1 MPGYTRRVSTGA
13 PGTRAGSS
21 RWVAL
26 VSALRPRQ
34 WVKNLLVVAVPLASG
49 QFLERSTILSTLLAF
64 VAFCAASSAVYL
76 TNDILDREADRRH
89 PVKRHRAIPAGLVP
103 IPVAA
108 TVAGL
113 LALAACIVPALLG
126 TPGLSLLALAY
137 LCLQA
142 VYVFWAKHQP
152 VLDLASVAAGFVLRA
167 VAGGV
172 ASGIPISTWFLTVT
186 AASAMFVVAG
196 KRYSEL
202 VTHGH
207 EGGTRHGLREYSEGY
222 LRFVWGVSVGIA
234 VVFYG
239 LWAAEL
245 GNGGSA
251 MWARLSVV
259 PFVLL
264 LLRYARD
271 VDAGT
276 AEAPEDLVWGDRVLQ
291 ALGLIWA
298 AMFALQVLS

>member
-1 MPGYTRRVSTGA
+1 MALQT
-13 PGTRAGSS
+13 AGLIASM
-21 RWVAL
+21 
-26 VSALRPRQ
+26 RPRQ
-34 WVKNLLVVAVPLASG
+34 WIKNLLVVAVPLAAG
-49 QFLERSTILSTLLAF
+49 QLLDPWVLGRTVLAF
-64 VAFCAASSAVYL
+64 VAMCAASASVYL
-76 TNDILDREADRRH
+76 ANDILDREADRKH
-89 PVKRHRAIPAGLVP
+89 PEKRNRP
-103 IPVAA
+103 IASGRVSVGGATAVAA
-108 TVAGL
+108 VLAVISVAG
-113 LALAACIVPALLG
+113 PALLG
-126 TPGLSLLALAY
+126 STDLSLLILAY
-137 LCLQA
+137 LLLQV
-142 VYVFWAKHQP
+142 VYISWAKHQP
-152 VLDLASVAAGFVLRA
+152 VLDLASVATGFVLRA

-172 ASGIPISTWFLTVT
+172 ASDISISTWFLTVT

-207 EGGTRHGLREYSEGY
+207 ESGTRQGLKEYSEGY

-245 GNGGSA
+245 GYGGST

-271 VDAGT
+271 IDAGA
-276 AEAPEDLVWGDRVLQ
+276 AEAPEDIVWGDRVLQ
-291 ALGLIWA
+291 ALGVIWA
-298 AMFALQVLS
+298 AMFVLQVLS

>member
-1 MPGYTRRVSTGA
+1 MERE
-13 PGTRAGSS
+13 AGVTVEQAQSP
-21 RWVAL
+21 AGGL
-26 VSALRPRQ
+26 VTSMRPKQ
-34 WVKNLLVVAVPLASG
+34 WIKNLLVVAVPLASG
-49 QFLERSTILSTLLAF
+49 QLLEPSVIASTALAF
-64 VAFCAASSAVYL
+64 VAMCLASSAVYL
-76 TNDILDREADRRH
+76 TNDILDREADARH
-89 PVKRHRAIPAGLVP
+89 PRKRTRPIAAGVVGVP
-103 IPVAA
+103 MAA
-108 TVAGL
+108 GAAAVLAVAGVGVP
-113 LALAACIVPALLG
+113 LALGA
-126 TPGLSLLALAY
+126 TGLSLLVVAY
-137 LCLQA
+137 LVLQA

-172 ASGIPISTWFLTVT
+172 AAGIGISTWFLTVT
-186 AASAMFVVAG
+186 AASAMFIVAG

-207 EGGTRHGLREYSEGY
+207 ESGTRQGLREYSEGY

-251 MWARLSVV
+251 MWARLSVI

-291 ALGLIWA
+291 GLGVLWA
-298 AMFALQVLS
+298 GAFVLQVFS

>member
-1 MPGYTRRVSTGA
+1 M
-13 PGTRAGSS
+13 
-21 RWVAL
+21 
-26 VSALRPRQ
+26 RPKQ

-49 QFLERSTILSTLLAF
+49 RLLEPEILGATI
-64 VAFCAASSAVYL
+64 VAFLAMCAAASSVYL
-76 TNDILDREADRRH
+76 TNDILDLQADRNH
-89 PVKRHRAIPAGLVP
+89 PQKRNRPIAAGTLSVGVAGAAAGVLALVSLLVP
-103 IPVAA
+103 VA
-108 TVAGL
+108 
-113 LALAACIVPALLG
+113 LG
-126 TPGLSLLALAY
+126 APQLSLLILGY
-137 LCLQA
+137 LVLQA
-142 VYVFWAKHQP
+142 VYVSWAKHQP

-172 ASGIPISTWFLTVT
+172 AGQISISTWFLTVT
-186 AASAMFVVAG
+186 AAVAMFVVAG

-207 EGGTRHGLREYSEGY
+207 DGGTRQGLKEYSEGY

-245 GNGGSA
+245 GNGGTT
-251 MWARLSVV
+251 MWARLSVI

-271 VDAGT
+271 IDSGA

-291 ALGLIWA
+291 AMGVLWA
-298 AMFALQVLS
+298 AMFMLQVVA

>member
-1 MPGYTRRVSTGA
+1 MAVEATPA
-13 PGTRAGSS
+13 SS
-21 RWVAL
+21 GGL
-26 VSALRPRQ
+26 LSAMRPKQ
-34 WVKNLLVVAVPLASG
+34 WVKNLLVAAVPLAAGKLLDPSI
-49 QFLERSTILSTLLAF
+49 LASTVLAF
-64 VAFCAASSAVYL
+64 VAMCAAASAVYL
-76 TNDILDREADRRH
+76 TNDILDREADRNH
-89 PVKRHRAIPAGLVP
+89 PKKSSRPIAAGTVSVP
-103 IPVAA
+103 FAA
-108 TVAGL
+108 VTAVI
-113 LALAACIVPALLG
+113 LATTAVIVPAILG
-126 TPGLSLLALAY
+126 SPQLSLLILAY
-137 LCLQA
+137 LVLQA
-142 VYVFWAKHQP
+142 FYVFWAKHQP
-152 VLDLASVAAGFVLRA
+152 VLDLACVAAGFVLRA

-172 ASGIPISTWFLTVT
+172 AADISISTWFLTVT
-186 AASAMFVVAG
+186 AAVAMFVVSG

-207 EGGTRHGLREYSEGY
+207 DSGTRQGLREYSEGY

-234 VVFYG
+234 VVYYG

-251 MWARLSVV
+251 MWARLSVI

-291 ALGLIWA
+291 VLGLLW
-298 AMFALQVLS
+298 MLTFVLQVLS

>member
-1 MPGYTRRVSTGA
+1 MQT
-13 PGTRAGSS
+13 AGLIASM
-21 RWVAL
+21 
-26 VSALRPRQ
+26 RPRQ
-34 WVKNLLVVAVPLASG
+34 WIKNLLVVAVPLAAG
-49 QFLERSTILSTLLAF
+49 QLLEPAVFVRTLMAF
-64 VAFCAASSAVYL
+64 VAMCAASASVYL
-76 TNDILDREADRRH
+76 ANDILDREADRNH
-89 PVKRHRAIPAGLVP
+89 PDKRNRP
-103 IPVAA
+103 IASGRVSVSAATAVAVALAVAA
-108 TVAGL
+108 VVG
-113 LALAACIVPALLG
+113 PALLG
-126 TPGLSLLALAY
+126 STDLPLLILAY
-137 LCLQA
+137 LVLQA
-142 VYVFWAKHQP
+142 VYITWAKHQP

-172 ASGIPISTWFLTVT
+172 ASNISISTWFLTVT

-207 EGGTRHGLREYSEGY
+207 ESGTRQGLKEYSEGY

-251 MWARLSVV
+251 MWARLSVI

-271 VDAGT
+271 IDAGA
-276 AEAPEDLVWGDRVLQ
+276 AEAPEDIVWGDRVLQ
-291 ALGLIWA
+291 ALGVIWA
-298 AMFALQVLS
+298 AMFVLQVMS

>member
-1 MPGYTRRVSTGA
+1 MTTSVAASST
-13 PGTRAGSS
+13 AGLIT
-21 RWVAL
+21 AM
-26 VSALRPRQ
+26 RPRQ
-34 WVKNLLVVAVPLASG
+34 WVKNLLVFAVPLASG
-49 QFLERSTILSTLLAF
+49 QIGQPGVIPKTLLAF
-64 VAFCAASSAVYL
+64 AVMCSASAAVYL
-76 TNDILDREADRRH
+76 TNDILDRQADARH
-89 PVKRHRAIPAGLVP
+89 PVKRTRPIAAGQVGVPLAWAVAILLAATALGL
-103 IPVAA
+103 PVALGIPDL
-108 TVAGL
+108 TVLVLSYL
-113 LALAACIVPALLG
+113 L
-126 TPGLSLLALAY
+126 
-137 LCLQA
+137 LQA

-152 VLDLASVAAGFVLRA
+152 VLDLACVATGFVLRA

-172 ASGIPISTWFLTVT
+172 AGGIWISTWFLTVT

-202 VTHGH
+202 VTHGQD
-207 EGGTRHGLREYSEGY
+207 GGTRQGLREYSEGY

-251 MWARLSVV
+251 MWARLSVI

-271 VDAGT
+271 VDAGS
-276 AEAPEDLVWGDRVLQ
+276 AEAPEDLVWEDRVLQ
-291 ALGLIWA
+291 ALGVVWA
-298 AMFALQVLS
+298 GMFALQVFA

>member
-1 MPGYTRRVSTGA
+1 MSLDA
-13 PGTRAGSS
+13 S
-21 RWVAL
+21 RWKAL

-34 WVKNLLVVAVPLASG
+34 WIKNLLVVAVPLASG
-49 QFLERSTILSTLLAF
+49 QLLERSTVLSTLLAF

-76 TNDILDREADRRH
+76 TNDVLDKESDRRH
-89 PVKRHRAIPAGLVP
+89 PVKRNRAIA
-103 IPVAA
+103 
-108 TVAGL
+108 AGL
-113 LALAACIVPALLG
+113 LPAPAAVGGAVLLALVALGLPVLVG
-126 TPGLSLLALAY
+126 SPQLSLLLVGY

-142 VYVFWAKHQP
+142 IYVLWAKHQP

-207 EGGTRHGLREYSEGY
+207 DSGTRHGLKEYSEGY

-259 PFVLL
+259 PFVLV

-291 ALGLIWA
+291 VLGLAWA
-298 AMFALQVLS
+298 LMFALQVVW

>member
-1 MPGYTRRVSTGA
+1 M
-13 PGTRAGSS
+13 RAAEETSVGGGGLLT
-21 RWVAL
+21 AM
-26 VSALRPRQ
+26 RPKQ
-34 WVKNLLVVAVPLASG
+34 WIKNLLVVAVPLAAG
-49 QFLERSTILSTLLAF
+49 QLLNPEIMARTALAF
-64 VAFCAASSAVYL
+64 VAMCAAASAVYL
-76 TNDILDREADRRH
+76 TNDILDREADRNH
-89 PVKRHRAIPAGLVP
+89 PKKQYRPIAAGTVSVP
-103 IPVAA
+103 TAA
-108 TVAGL
+108 TTAGI
-113 LALAACIVPALLG
+113 LALVAVCVPALLG
-126 TPGLSLLALAY
+126 SAALSLLILVY
-137 LCLQA
+137 LVLQA
-142 VYVFWAKHQP
+142 TYVFWAKHQP
-152 VLDLASVAAGFVLRA
+152 VLDLACVASGFVLRA

-172 ASGIPISTWFLTVT
+172 AAELSISVWFLTVT
-186 AASAMFVVAG
+186 AAAAMFVVSG

-207 EGGTRHGLREYSEGY
+207 ESGTRQGLKEYSEGY

-245 GNGGSA
+245 GDGGSA
-251 MWARLSVV
+251 MWARLSVI

-291 ALGLIWA
+291 ALGVLWA
-298 AMFALQVLS
+298 AMFILQVLS

>member
-1 MPGYTRRVSTGA
+1 MASGYM
-13 PGTRAGSS
+13 SS
-21 RWVAL
+21 VRGL
-26 VSALRPRQ
+26 LISMRPRQ

-49 QFLERSTILSTLLAF
+49 RMLEPAVMANTALAF
-64 VAFCAASSAVYL
+64 VSFCAAASSVYL
-76 TNDILDREADRRH
+76 TNDLLDREGDARH
-89 PVKRHRAIPAGLVP
+89 PEKRNRPIAAGHVSVPLAMSAAMVLV
-103 IPVAA
+103 VM
-108 TVAGL
+108 
-113 LALAACIVPALLG
+113 ALAVPALLG
-126 TPGLSLLALAY
+126 NWDLSLLLLAY
-137 LCLQA
+137 LVLQA
-142 VYVFWAKHQP
+142 LYVLWAKHQP

-207 EGGTRHGLREYSEGY
+207 DGGTRPGLREYSEGY

-276 AEAPEDLVWGDRVLQ
+276 AEAPEDLIWGDRVLQ
-291 ALGLIWA
+291 ALGVLWA
-298 AMFALQVLS
+298 GMFALQVAT

>member
-1 MPGYTRRVSTGA
+1 MQT
-13 PGTRAGSS
+13 AGLIASM
-21 RWVAL
+21 
-26 VSALRPRQ
+26 RPRQ
-34 WVKNLLVVAVPLASG
+34 WIKNLLVVAVPLAAG
-49 QFLERSTILSTLLAF
+49 QLLEPAVFVRTLMAF
-64 VAFCAASSAVYL
+64 VAMCAASASVYL
-76 TNDILDREADRRH
+76 ANDILDREADRNH
-89 PVKRHRAIPAGLVP
+89 PDKRNRP
-103 IPVAA
+103 IASGRVSVGAATAVAVALAVAA
-108 TVAGL
+108 VVG
-113 LALAACIVPALLG
+113 PALLG
-126 TPGLSLLALAY
+126 STDLPLLILAY
-137 LCLQA
+137 LVLQA
-142 VYVFWAKHQP
+142 VYITWAKHQP

-172 ASGIPISTWFLTVT
+172 ASNISISTWFLTVT

-207 EGGTRHGLREYSEGY
+207 ESGTRQGLNEYSEGY

-251 MWARLSVV
+251 MWARLSVI

-271 VDAGT
+271 IDAGA
-276 AEAPEDLVWGDRVLQ
+276 AEAPEDIVWGDRVLQ
-291 ALGLIWA
+291 ALGVIWA
-298 AMFALQVLS
+298 AMFVLQVMS

>member
-1 MPGYTRRVSTGA
+1 MQRTPDVTAAGTSSTV
-13 PGTRAGSS
+13 AG
-21 RWVAL
+21 L
-26 VSALRPRQ
+26 LSAMRPRQ

-49 QFLERSTILSTLLAF
+49 RLLEPGIIVDTFLAL
-64 VAFCAASSAVYL
+64 VVMCAASAAVYL

-89 PVKRHRAIPAGLVP
+89 PVKRERAIAAGVVP
-103 IPVAA
+103 VPLACV
-108 TVAGL
+108 VAGL
-113 LALAACIVPALLG
+113 LATVAVLLPVG
-126 TPGLSLLALAY
+126 LGSSALSLLVLSY
-137 LCLQA
+137 LILQV

-152 VLDLASVAAGFVLRA
+152 VLDLACVAAGFVLRA

-172 ASGIPISTWFLTVT
+172 ASAIPISTWFLTVT
-186 AASAMFVVAG
+186 AATAMFVVAG

-207 EGGTRHGLREYSEGY
+207 EVGTRQGLREYSEGY

-251 MWARLSVV
+251 MWARLSVI

-291 ALGLIWA
+291 GLGLIWA
-298 AMFALQVLS
+298 AMFVLQVWL

>member
-1 MPGYTRRVSTGA
+1 MQGTQATATGA
-13 PGTRAGSS
+13 SSTVAG
-21 RWVAL
+21 L
-26 VSALRPRQ
+26 VSAMRPRQ

-49 QFLERSTILSTLLAF
+49 RLMEPEVIARTLLALA
-64 VAFCAASSAVYL
+64 VMCAASAAVYL
-76 TNDILDREADRRH
+76 TNDVLDREADRKH
-89 PVKRHRAIPAGLVP
+89 PVKRTRA
-103 IPVAA
+103 VAA
-108 TVAGL
+108 GVVPVPLACVTAAVLATGAVL
-113 LALAACIVPALLG
+113 LPAAVG
-126 TPGLSLLALAY
+126 SPGLSLLVLAY
-137 LCLQA
+137 LGLQV

-152 VLDLASVAAGFVLRA
+152 VLDLACVAAGFVLRA

-172 ASGIPISTWFLTVT
+172 ASSIPISTWFLTVT
-186 AASAMFVVAG
+186 AATAMFVVAG

-207 EGGTRHGLREYSEGY
+207 EVGTRQGLREYSEGY

-234 VVFYG
+234 VVFYC

-251 MWARLSVV
+251 MWARLSVI

-271 VDAGT
+271 VDTGS
-276 AEAPEDLVWGDRVLQ
+276 AEAPEDIVWGDRVLQ
-291 ALGLIWA
+291 VLGVVWA
-298 AMFALQVLS
+298 GMFVLQVLS

>member
-1 MPGYTRRVSTGA
+1 MTDTVVAR
-13 PGTRAGSS
+13 GS
-21 RWVAL
+21 L
-26 VSALRPRQ
+26 LSAMRPRQ

-49 QFLERSTILSTLLAF
+49 QMLEPAIIARTALAF
-64 VAFCAASSAVYL
+64 AVLCAASSAVYL
-76 TNDILDREADRRH
+76 TNDILDREADRNH
-89 PVKRHRAIPAGLVP
+89 PVKRERAIASGAVSVP
-103 IPVAA
+103 LATAAAVVLAVAA
-108 TVAGL
+108 VLIPIALGAPE
-113 LALAACIVPALLG
+113 LALLVV
-126 TPGLSLLALAY
+126 AY
-137 LCLQA
+137 LVLQA
-142 VYVFWAKHQP
+142 IYVFWAKHQP
-152 VLDLASVAAGFVLRA
+152 VLDLACVAAGFVLRA

-172 ASGIPISTWFLTVT
+172 AASIPVSTWFLTVT

-207 EGGTRHGLREYSEGY
+207 EAGTRHGLREYSEGY

-245 GNGGSA
+245 GQGGSA
-251 MWARLSVV
+251 MWARLSVI

-291 ALGLIWA
+291 GLGVIWA
-298 AMFALQVLS
+298 AMFVLQVLS

>member
-1 MPGYTRRVSTGA
+1 MQT
-13 PGTRAGSS
+13 AGLIASM
-21 RWVAL
+21 
-26 VSALRPRQ
+26 RPRQ
-34 WVKNLLVVAVPLASG
+34 WIKNLLVVAVPLAAG
-49 QFLERSTILSTLLAF
+49 QLLEPAVFVRTLMAF
-64 VAFCAASSAVYL
+64 VAMCAASASVYL
-76 TNDILDREADRRH
+76 ANDILDREADRNH
-89 PVKRHRAIPAGLVP
+89 PDKRNRP
-103 IPVAA
+103 IASGRVSVGAATAVAVALAVAA
-108 TVAGL
+108 VVG
-113 LALAACIVPALLG
+113 PALLG
-126 TPGLSLLALAY
+126 STDLPLLILAY
-137 LCLQA
+137 LVLQA
-142 VYVFWAKHQP
+142 VYITWAKHQP

-172 ASGIPISTWFLTVT
+172 ASNISISTWFLTVT

-207 EGGTRHGLREYSEGY
+207 ESGTRQGLKEYSEGY

-251 MWARLSVV
+251 MWARLSVI

-271 VDAGT
+271 IDAGA
-276 AEAPEDLVWGDRVLQ
+276 AEAPEDIVWGDRVLQ
-291 ALGLIWA
+291 ALGVIWA
-298 AMFALQVLS
+298 AMFVLQVMS

>member
-1 MPGYTRRVSTGA
+1 M
-13 PGTRAGSS
+13 
-21 RWVAL
+21 
-26 VSALRPRQ
+26 RPRQ
-34 WVKNLLVVAVPLASG
+34 WIKNLLVVAVPLAAG
-49 QFLERSTILSTLLAF
+49 QLLEPAVFVRTLMAF
-64 VAFCAASSAVYL
+64 VAMCAASASVYL
-76 TNDILDREADRRH
+76 ANDILDREADRNH
-89 PVKRHRAIPAGLVP
+89 PDKRNRP
-103 IPVAA
+103 IASGRVSVGAATAVAVALAVAA
-108 TVAGL
+108 VVG
-113 LALAACIVPALLG
+113 PALLG
-126 TPGLSLLALAY
+126 STDLPLLILAY
-137 LCLQA
+137 LVLQA
-142 VYVFWAKHQP
+142 VYITWAKHQP

-172 ASGIPISTWFLTVT
+172 ASNISISTWFLTVT

-207 EGGTRHGLREYSEGY
+207 ESGTRQGLKEYSEGY

-251 MWARLSVV
+251 MWARLSVI

-271 VDAGT
+271 IDAGA
-276 AEAPEDLVWGDRVLQ
+276 AEAPEDIVWGDRVLQ
-291 ALGLIWA
+291 ALGVIWA
-298 AMFALQVLS
+298 AMFVLQVMS

>member
-1 MPGYTRRVSTGA
+1 MTTSVAASST
-13 PGTRAGSS
+13 AGLIT
-21 RWVAL
+21 AM
-26 VSALRPRQ
+26 RPRQ
-34 WVKNLLVVAVPLASG
+34 WVKNLLVFAVPLASG
-49 QFLERSTILSTLLAF
+49 QIGQPGVIPKTLLAF
-64 VAFCAASSAVYL
+64 AVMCAASAAVYL
-76 TNDILDREADRRH
+76 TNDILDRQADARH
-89 PVKRHRAIPAGLVP
+89 PVKRTRPIAAGQVGVPLAWTVAILLAATALGL
-103 IPVAA
+103 PVALGIPDL
-108 TVAGL
+108 TVLVLSYL
-113 LALAACIVPALLG
+113 L
-126 TPGLSLLALAY
+126 
-137 LCLQA
+137 LQA

-152 VLDLASVAAGFVLRA
+152 VLDLACVATGFVLRA

-172 ASGIPISTWFLTVT
+172 AGGIWISTWFLTVT

-202 VTHGH
+202 VTHGQD
-207 EGGTRHGLREYSEGY
+207 GGTRQGLREYSEGY

-251 MWARLSVV
+251 MWARLSVI

-271 VDAGT
+271 VDAGS
-276 AEAPEDLVWGDRVLQ
+276 AEAPEDLVWEDRVLQ
-291 ALGLIWA
+291 ALGVVWA
-298 AMFALQVLS
+298 GMFALQVFA

>member
-1 MPGYTRRVSTGA
+1 M
-13 PGTRAGSS
+13 
-21 RWVAL
+21 
-26 VSALRPRQ
+26 RPRQ
-34 WVKNLLVVAVPLASG
+34 WVKNLLVIAVPLASG
-49 QFLERSTILSTLLAF
+49 RLPEPHVIAKTALAF
-64 VAFCAASSAVYL
+64 AALCAASAAVYL
-76 TNDILDREADRRH
+76 TNDILDRAADARH
-89 PVKRHRAIPAGLVP
+89 PVKRNRPIAAGVVP
-103 IPVAA
+103 IPMAA
-108 TVAGL
+108 GAALVLALGAVLIPGL
-113 LALAACIVPALLG
+113 LG
-126 TPGLSLLALAY
+126 SQDLSLLVLAY
-137 LCLQA
+137 LVLQA
-142 VYVFWAKHQP
+142 FYVSWAKHQP
-152 VLDLASVAAGFVLRA
+152 VLDLACVAGGFVLRA

-172 ASGIPISTWFLTVT
+172 ASGIPVSTWFLTVT
-186 AASAMFVVAG
+186 AASAMFVVSG

-207 EGGTRHGLREYSEGY
+207 ETGTRPGLREYSEGY

-251 MWARLSVV
+251 MWARLSVI

-271 VDAGT
+271 IDSGS

-291 ALGLIWA
+291 ALGVIWA
-298 AMFALQVLS
+298 GMFMLQVVV

>member
-1 MPGYTRRVSTGA
+1 M
-13 PGTRAGSS
+13 
-21 RWVAL
+21 
-26 VSALRPRQ
+26 RPKQ
-34 WVKNLLVVAVPLASG
+34 WVKNLLVVAVPVASG
-49 QFLERSTILSTLLAF
+49 QFLAPGVMAKTALAF
-64 VAFCAASSAVYL
+64 VAMCAASASVYL
-76 TNDILDREADRRH
+76 ANDILDREADRRH
-89 PVKRHRAIPAGLVP
+89 PVKRERP
-103 IPVAA
+103 IASGQVGVPVAA
-108 TVAGL
+108 VTAGL
-113 LALAACIVPALLG
+113 LACAAVIAPWLLG
-126 TPGLSLLALAY
+126 SPNLSLLIGAY
-137 LCLQA
+137 LLLQ
-142 VYVFWAKHQP
+142 VLYVFWAKHQP
-152 VLDLASVAAGFVLRA
+152 VLDLACVAAGFVLRA

-172 ASGIPISTWFLTVT
+172 AVGIPVSTWFLTVT
-186 AASAMFVVAG
+186 AASAMFVVSG

-207 EGGTRHGLREYSEGY
+207 EGGTRQGLKEYSEGY

-259 PFVLL
+259 PFALL

-271 VDAGT
+271 IDSGA

-291 ALGLIWA
+291 ALGVIWA
-298 AMFALQVLS
+298 VMFMLQVVS